1 MNFIIAI
8 AEISIWGIGFVLLCL
23 QMAGHEVGYRVGSRA
38 RSQGTAQPEN
48 VGVVVGGMLGLLAFV
63 LALTLS
69 YSSARFN
76 ERRQDAL
83 AEANAIGTASL
94 RAQAVGSPE
103 AQDVAKLLVEYLD
116 VREGFVRAGRDPQA
130 LETANQ
136 QTSALQQQIW
146 NRVTAIIRQRPDA
159 VAAALMSAVNETF
172 DASTSER
179 FALDTRLPA
188 QIFWLLVG
196 VMLLSMASLGYQFG
210 LRGRPVRF
218 LVLLLTLV
226 WTAVVID
233 ILDLATAR
241 LGSFRTDVR
250 VYEWTRQGLGGSA
263 PPPAPVQ

>member
-8 AEISIWGIGFVLLCL
+8 AEANIWAVGLLL
-23 QMAGHEVGYRVGSRA
+23 LVFQLAAHEVGYRIGA
-38 RSQGTAQPEN
+38 RTKARGDGQPEN

-69 YSSARFN
+69 YSSTHFN

-83 AEANAIGTASL
+83 AEANAIGTAWL
-94 RAQAVGSPE
+94 RAEAIGSP
-103 AQDVAKLLVEYLD
+103 AALDVANLLGKYLD
-116 VREGFVRAGRDPQA
+116 VRESFVRAGRDEQA
-130 LETANQ
+130 VAKANE
-136 QTSALQQQIW
+136 QTSLLQQQIW
-146 NRVTAIIRQRPDA
+146 SQVTVVVRERPDP
-159 VAAALMSAVNETF
+159 VAAALMNAVNETF
-172 DASTSER
+172 DTGTSAR

-196 VMLLSMASLGYQFG
+196 VMVLSMASLGYQFG

-226 WTAVVID
+226 WTAVVVD

-250 VYEWTRQGLGGSA
+250 PYEWTRQGFGSFA
-263 PPPAPVQ
+263 TTPPPSQ

>member
-1 MNFIIAI
+1 MNFIISI
-8 AEISIWGIGFVLLCL
+8 AEISIWGVGLVLLCL
-23 QMAGHEVGYRVGSRA
+23 QLAAHEVGYRIGKRAKSR
-38 RSQGTAQPEN
+38 GTSQPEN

-83 AEANAIGTASL
+83 AEANAIGTAWL
-94 RAQAVGSPE
+94 RAQAIGSPE
-103 AQDVAKLLVEYLD
+103 ALDIAKLLGEYLD
-116 VREGFVRAGRDPQA
+116 VREGFVRAGRDQQSI
-130 LETANQ
+130 EKANQ
-136 QTSALQQQIW
+136 QTSALQQEIW
-146 NRVTAIIRQRPDA
+146 SQVTAIVRQRPDA
-159 VAAALMSAVNETF
+159 VTAALMSAVNETF
-172 DASTSER
+172 DTGTSER

-196 VMLLSMASLGYQFG
+196 VMVLSMATLGYQFG
-210 LRGRPVRF
+210 IKGRPVRF

-250 VYEWTRQGLGGSA
+250 MYEWTRQGLGEA
-263 PPPAPVQ
+263 RPPPVPIQ